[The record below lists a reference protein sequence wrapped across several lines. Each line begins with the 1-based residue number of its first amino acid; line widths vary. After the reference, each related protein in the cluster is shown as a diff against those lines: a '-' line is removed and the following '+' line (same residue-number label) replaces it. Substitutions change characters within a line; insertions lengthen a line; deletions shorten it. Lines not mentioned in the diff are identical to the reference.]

1 LVRAFINLRLK
12 PNKDLLSDLI
22 NKANG
27 LNRADYTSASLK
39 AIDDVMEKANAVLNN
54 PEATKEEVET
64 AVSALTKALA
74 GLGAN
79 PVKQGDKTVSI
90 KTGDETSLGMLMSLA
105 GLSLLSFIGY
115 VSIKRK
121 ED

>member
-1 LVRAFINLRLK
+1 
-12 PNKDLLSDLI
+12 
-22 NKANG
+22 
-27 LNRADYTSASLK
+27 
-39 AIDDVMEKANAVLNN
+39 EKANAVLNN